1 MMVSYHKKLNNI
13 QILFKNLKKLLIL
26 ENMKIDFD
34 EFARVM
40 ARNYYK
46 KHNREDLVEAF
57 K

>member
-1 MMVSYHKKLNNI
+1 MVSLLNCF
-13 QILFKNLKKLLIL
+13 QLLVDLLSSFILGSG
-26 ENMKIDFD
+26 EIDFD

>member
-1 MMVSYHKKLNNI
+1 MVSYHKNLNNI
-13 QILFKNLKKLLIL
+13 QILFKNLKKLSIL

>member
-1 MMVSYHKKLNNI
+1 MVISYYIKFW
-13 QILFKNLKKLLIL
+13 FKNLVKFLIL